1 MYFREFPDGATVS
14 QIIEELSKLPSNL
27 KVVGTWESI
36 QVPVWSIKV
45 MKADDEE
52 STGECIVILDVD
64 HSLSSPD

>member
-1 MYFREFPDGATVS
+1 MYFRKFPGGATVS

-45 MKADDEE
+45 DNDE
-52 STGECIVILDVD
+52 STGEYIVIFDVD
-64 HSLSSPD
+64 HSLSSEG